1 MSPKSGRRI
10 QVVHKFCESKMDT
23 LIFHAVVLRYVSGLA
38 ASVIVLLQNLSV
50 SLLVKELQKSE
61 NSS

>member
-1 MSPKSGRRI
+1 
-10 QVVHKFCESKMDT
+10 MDT